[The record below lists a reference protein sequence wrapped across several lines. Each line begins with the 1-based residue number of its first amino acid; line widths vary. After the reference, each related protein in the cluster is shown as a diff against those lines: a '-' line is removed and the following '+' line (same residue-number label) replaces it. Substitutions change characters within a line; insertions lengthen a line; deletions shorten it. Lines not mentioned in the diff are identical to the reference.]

1 MIELCAVNV
10 HKCIYP
16 GRGEP
21 QSRLPRGTGG
31 EAGLQHHHGKVGGR
45 RPKRVE
51 VLGDFF
57 QRMLFTETI
66 VGEALDAHEGS
77 PTYRADVRVRGV
89 TVVTARVPRSETRAT
104 LRKSLFFPGNREIF
118 LKNRDAIERQPGQS
132 LREIRDLDDFC
143 EGKITEK
150 KQGGNRG
157 GSRFPGSF
165 FWNPAAQTAR

>member
-1 MIELCAVNV
+1 MSSPSPYVEGHHREV
-10 HKCIYP
+10 H
-16 GRGEP
+16 
-21 QSRLPRGTGG
+21 
-31 EAGLQHHHGKVGGR
+31 
-45 RPKRVE
+45 
-51 VLGDFF
+51 
-57 QRMLFTETI
+57 
-66 VGEALDAHEGS
+66 
-77 PTYRADVRVRGV
+77 
-89 TVVTARVPRSETRAT
+89 RSETRAT

-118 LKNRDAIERQPGQS
+118 LKNRDAIERQTGQS